1 MRGLRF
7 GAVLAAVAVMGAWA
21 PAAQAQQAEPLR
33 WVALGDAYTAGGIDA
48 AGTELLIG
56 GARDGCGRTSG
67 SYPEVLR
74 TRLSGRYEL
83 TNVSCA
89 GASVANVTYLPRFPP
104 GHLIPFFEVFDP
116 VFPFPP
122 VPRQL
127 DAVTADTDLVT
138 VGVGGNTLG
147 FVELVFACLQLG
159 EWADP
164 ATDHP
169 CTDYF
174 SFGWDGI
181 PTITDR
187 LSLPA
192 AEYDGMLAM
201 IRAAAPRATI
211 LAVGYPTI
219 FPTDPTTCD
228 HGFTP
233 AGLRH
238 FGTVSYPDLAWL
250 RTQVVE
256 QMNQVIADSAARQ
269 GIRFIDLYPTSAD
282 HDVCQ
287 SDNGNWVEGVVDH
300 AGRWAMVRP
309 DTNGHNNTANAI
321 EAALP

>member
-1 MRGLRF
+1 MRRARTLLT
-7 GAVLAAVAVMGAWA
+7 AVVVTMATFA
-21 PAAQAQQAEPLR
+21 PVAQAQQARPLR

-48 AGTELLIG
+48 AGREVSG
-56 GARDGCGRTSG
+56 VRDGCVRTSG
-67 SYPEVLR
+67 SYPELLR

-89 GASVANVTYLPRFPP
+89 GASIANITYQPQMPP
-104 GHLIPFFEVFDP
+104 GHLIPFFDVFDP
-116 VFPFPP
+116 DFPFPP

-164 ATDHP
+164 VADHP
-169 CTDYF
+169 CADHF
-174 SFGWDGI
+174 SFGWDGV

-187 LSLPA
+187 LSLLA
-192 AEYDGMLAM
+192 AEYDGMLTM
-201 IRAAAPRATI
+201 IRNAAPRATV

-219 FPTDPTTCD
+219 VPADPTACD
-228 HGFTP
+228 HGLTP

-238 FGTVSYPDLAWL
+238 FATVSYPDLTWL

-256 QMNQVIADSAARQ
+256 QMNRVIAESAARQ
-269 GIRFIDLYPTSAD
+269 GIRYIDLYTPSDA
-282 HDVCQ
+282 HDVCEP
-287 SDNGNWVEGVVDH
+287 DGVNWVEGVVDRT
-300 AGRWAMVRP
+300 GRWAMVRP
-309 DTNGHNNTANAI
+309 NTNGHNNAANAI
-321 EAALP
+321 QAALG